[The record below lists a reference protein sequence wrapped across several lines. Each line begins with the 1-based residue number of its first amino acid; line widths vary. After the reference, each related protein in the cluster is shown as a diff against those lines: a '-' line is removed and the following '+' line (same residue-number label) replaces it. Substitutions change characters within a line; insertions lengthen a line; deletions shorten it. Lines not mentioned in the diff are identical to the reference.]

1 MAKYLLEIGT
11 EELPYKFIP
20 SAMEQLRSEFEA
32 ELKADNLTFSEIKT
46 YATPRRLAVIVEDLP
61 QKQDD
66 TEKVVK
72 GPISNIAY
80 DEQGNLTPAGLGFA
94 KKNGVEAKDLF
105 KQDNYVYAK
114 ISQKGL
120 LTSEILSTAV
130 PKIIL
135 KLRGSH
141 FMRWADFDV
150 KFQRPIRWLVS
161 LLDSEIVPFQIADIK
176 ASNLSRGHRFS
187 AETVEIKS
195 IDTYLD
201 TLRKVNVIADVEER
215 KNEIVKLSKEKAR
228 ELGAEVILED
238 DLLEEVTFLT
248 EWPVPVVC
256 SFNEKYLAIPEK
268 VTVTVMAVHQRY
280 FPMYKDG
287 KLLNKYITVSN
298 YVGNTF
304 DNIKAGNER
313 VVTARLEDAIFF
325 FEEDKKK
332 KLADYIEDLK
342 GVTFQKG
349 FGSVYDKSQRMVKL
363 SETISNALNVPFAD
377 VKRTAELAKAD
388 LVTKLVFEFTELQG
402 YIGSAYAEISGENA
416 KVVKG
421 IKEHY
426 FPLNAES
433 ELAEGIEGQIVGIAD
448 KLDTVITVFADG
460 KKITGSQ
467 DPLGVRRATLGILKT
482 VLQKGLDIDLETLIK
497 QGISLLPVKV
507 EDENKLFETIKE
519 FFEQRLI
526 VLFSEK
532 YNHDVLEAAISNK
545 HVISDLK
552 DFQKRVEIIKEII
565 SKEGYSKF
573 HEGINR
579 IIRIIKSEKQT
590 GNVETALLKTEQEK
604 ALFSEAQKIDEKG
617 IDYKS
622 LEEKLLGLIPF
633 ITDFFD
639 KVLVMDEDEKV
650 KQNKINLLFMVR
662 AKFDKIADFS
672 KIVF

>member
-20 SAMEQLRSEFEA
+20 SAIEQIKEEFEK
-32 ELKADNLTFSEIKT
+32 ELKDNNLTFSDIKT
-46 YATPRRLAVIVEDLP
+46 YATPRRLAVIVENLP
-61 QKQDD
+61 VKQQDS
-66 TEKVVK
+66 EKVVK
-72 GPISNIAY
+72 GPIATIAY
-80 DEQGNLTPAGLGFA
+80 DEQGNLTPAAIGFA
-94 KKNGVEAKDLF
+94 KKNNVAPSELF
-105 KQDNYVYAK
+105 KQDNYVFAK
-114 ISQKGL
+114 ISQKGQ
-120 LTSEILSTAV
+120 SAAEILSEAA

-161 LLDSEIVPFQIADIK
+161 LLDNEVVPFQIADIK
-176 ASNLSRGHRFS
+176 ASNISRGHRFS
-187 AETVEIKS
+187 AESVEIKS
-195 IDTYLD
+195 IDSYLD
-201 TLRKVNVIADVEER
+201 TLRKVHVIADVEER
-215 KNEIVKLSKEKAR
+215 MNEIIKRSKEKAQ
-228 ELGAEVILED
+228 ELGAEVIMEK

-256 SFNEKYLAIPEK
+256 SFNEKYLSIPEK

-298 YVGNTF
+298 YIGDTF

-363 SETISNALNVPFAD
+363 SQSISNRLNVPFED

-388 LVTKLVFEFTELQG
+388 LVTRLVFEFTELQG

-448 KLDTVITVFADG
+448 KIDTVITVFADG

-482 VLQKGLDIDLETLIK
+482 VLQKGLDIDLEELIK

-507 EDENKLFETIKE
+507 EDETKLFNTIKD

-532 YNHDVLEAAISNK
+532 YSHDVLEAAISNK

-552 DFQKRVEIIKEII
+552 DFQKRVEITKEII
-565 SKEGYSKF
+565 SKEGYAKF
-573 HEGINR
+573 HEAINR
-579 IIRIIKSEKQT
+579 IIRIIKSETST
-590 GNVETALLKTEQEK
+590 GTIDEALFASEQEK
-604 ALFSEAQKIDEKG
+604 ALYREVKTIDEKSL
-617 IDYKS
+617 DYKE
-622 LEEKLLGLIPF
+622 LETKLIALIPF

-639 KVLVMDEDEKV
+639 KVLVMDENEKA
-650 KQNKINLLFMVR
+650 KQNKINLLSLVR
-662 AKFDKIADFS
+662 EKFDKIADFG

>member
-20 SAMEQLRSEFEA
+20 SAIEQIKEEFEK
-32 ELKADNLTFSEIKT
+32 ELKDNNLTFSDIKI
-46 YATPRRLAVIVEDLP
+46 YATPRRLAVIVENLP
-61 QKQDD
+61 VKQQDS
-66 TEKVVK
+66 EKVVK
-72 GPISNIAY
+72 GPIATIAY
-80 DEQGNLTPAGLGFA
+80 DEQGNLTPAAIGFA
-94 KKNGVEAKDLF
+94 KKNNIDPSELF
-105 KQDNYVYAK
+105 KQDNYVFAK
-114 ISQKGL
+114 ISQKGR
-120 LTSEILSTAV
+120 SAAEILSETA

-161 LLDSEIVPFQIADIK
+161 LLDNEIVPFQIADIK
-176 ASNLSRGHRFS
+176 ASNISRGHRFS
-187 AETVEIKS
+187 AESVEIKS
-195 IDTYLD
+195 IDSYLD
-201 TLRKVNVIADVEER
+201 TLRKVHVIADVEER
-215 KNEIVKLSKEKAR
+215 MNEIIKRSKEKAQ
-228 ELGAEVILED
+228 ELGAEVIMEK

-256 SFNEKYLAIPEK
+256 SFNEKYLSIPEK

-298 YVGNTF
+298 YIGDTF

-332 KLADYIEDLK
+332 KLSDYIEDLK

-363 SETISNALNVPFAD
+363 SETISNRLNVPFAD
-377 VKRTAELAKAD
+377 IKRTAELAKAD
-388 LVTKLVFEFTELQG
+388 LVTRLVFEFTELQG

-433 ELAEGIEGQIVGIAD
+433 ELAEGLEGQIVGIAD
-448 KLDTVITVFADG
+448 KIDTVITVFADG

-482 VLQKGLDIDLETLIK
+482 VLQKGLDIDLEELIK

-507 EDENKLFETIKE
+507 EDETKLFNTIKD
-519 FFEQRLI
+519 FFEQRLV

-532 YNHDVLEAAISNK
+532 YSHDVLEAAISNK
-545 HVISDLK
+545 HVLSNLK
-552 DFQKRVEIIKEII
+552 DFQNRVEITKEII
-565 SKEGYSKF
+565 SKEGYAKF
-573 HEGINR
+573 HEAINR
-579 IIRIIKSEKQT
+579 IIRIIKSETSTRTIDEKLF
-590 GNVETALLKTEQEK
+590 ATEQEK
-604 ALFSEAQKIDEKG
+604 ALYAEAKTIDEKSL
-617 IDYKS
+617 DYKT
-622 LEEKLLGLIPF
+622 LETKLIALIPF

-639 KVLVMDEDEKV
+639 KVLVMDENPKA
-650 KQNKINLLFMVR
+650 KQNKINLLALVR
-662 AKFDKIADFS
+662 DKFDNIADFS